1 MSGTITELGEVSVG
15 ACIPTALGAFGAL
28 EGNLN
33 GQLAAAGNLKLAL
46 NVGPPSIAVAGEI
59 GAEVTAQVMA
69 SVTLPYFG
77 IAIDA
82 NLEVIAS
89 IQAQLSAL
97 VGIIASLGAAGVYL
111 YRYDGTA
118 DSFGSAL
125 GSVVGSGLPG
135 GAGTDD
141 VHALTLIAST
151 PAAWAAI
158 GAIFKTT

>member
-1 MSGTITELGEVSVG
+1 MSGTITELGDVSVG

-33 GQLAAAGNLKLAL
+33 GQLAAAGSLKAAL
-46 NVGPPSIAVAGEI
+46 NFGPPTVAVAVEA
-59 GAEVTAQVMA
+59 GAQLMAAVTM
-69 SVTLPYFG
+69 PYFG
-77 IAIDA
+77 VAIDA
-82 NLEVIAS
+82 NVSAIAAL
-89 IQAQLSAL
+89 QAQLAAL
-97 VGIIASLGAAGVYL
+97 AGIIAALGSAGVYL

-118 DSFGSAL
+118 DSFGAAL

-158 GAIFKTT
+158 GQIFKTT